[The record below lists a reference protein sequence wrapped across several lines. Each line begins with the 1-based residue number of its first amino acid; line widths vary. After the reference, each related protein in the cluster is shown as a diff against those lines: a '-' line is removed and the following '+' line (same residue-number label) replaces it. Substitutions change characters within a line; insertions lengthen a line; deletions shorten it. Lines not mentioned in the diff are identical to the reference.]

1 MAAIYIH
8 IPFCRQACHY
18 CDFHFSTSLK
28 AMKPVLKAI
37 RSELRMRKDEL
48 SGSTVSSVY
57 FGGGTPSLI
66 GEEELM
72 GFFELLYTDFR
83 IDTDAE
89 ITLEANPDD
98 LDPNRLRELRRSPV
112 NRLSIGVQSFRDE
125 DLLMMNRAHSACQ
138 ALRCIPDSADAGF
151 ENISID
157 LMFGLPGLSNEAWM
171 YNVTTG
177 LSMPVTH
184 LSCYGLTIEPR
195 TALHAFILKGRYAA
209 PDEATA
215 AWQYRWLLDEA
226 ERSGLPWYEIS
237 NFSRPGYA
245 SRHNTS
251 YWQGKPY
258 LGAGP
263 SAHSYDG
270 KTRSWNISNN
280 ARYVR
285 AVTDGMRSAET
296 ESLGVKERFN
306 EAVLTS
312 LRVRTG
318 LSLTDIRNN
327 FGMQYVQQLDKAA
340 EPFIE
345 SGWLSLDGDRLA
357 LTTDGLLFA
366 DRITSSLFIV

>member
-28 AMKPVLKAI
+28 AMKPVLQAI
-37 RSELRMRKDEL
+37 RSELRMRRDEL

-57 FGGGTPSLI
+57 IGGGTPSLI
-66 GEEELM
+66 GEVELM
-72 GFFELLYTDFR
+72 SFFELLYTDFQ
-83 IDTDAE
+83 IAPDAE

-98 LDPNRLRELRRSPV
+98 LDRNRLMELRRSPV

-125 DLLMMNRAHSACQ
+125 DLRLMNRAHDATQ
-138 ALRCIPDSADAGF
+138 ALRCIPEAADAGF
-151 ENISID
+151 DNVSVD
-157 LMFGLPGLSNEAWM
+157 LMFGLPGLTDEAWM
-171 YNVTTG
+171 YNVTTA

-184 LSCYGLTIEPR
+184 LSCYGLTVEPR
-195 TALHAFILKGRYAA
+195 TALHAFILKGRYEA
-209 PDEATA
+209 PDEAAA
-215 AWQYRWLLDEA
+215 AWQYRWLLDES
-226 ERSGLPWYEIS
+226 ERRGLPWYEIS
-237 NFSRPGYA
+237 NFSRPGSA

-270 KTRSWNISNN
+270 KVRSWNISNN
-280 ARYVR
+280 ARYVK
-285 AVTDGMRSAET
+285 AVGQGERLAET
-296 ESLGVKERFN
+296 EILGVKERFN
-306 EAVLTS
+306 ETVLTS

-327 FGMQYVQQLDKAA
+327 YGPELTEHLGKAA

-345 SGWLSLDGDRLA
+345 SGWLSEADGRLA
-357 LTTDGLLFA
+357 LTMDGLLFA
-366 DRITSSLFIV
+366 DRITSSLFKV